1 LNREDFENM
10 AIDKTL
16 LGILVCPI
24 CKGNLTYRQASQEL
38 ICYVDKLAFRIEDDI
53 PIMIPEEARNLEIE
67 K

>member
-1 LNREDFENM
+1 M

-16 LGILVCPI
+16 LDILVCPI
-24 CKGNLTYRQASQEL
+24 CKGNLTYQQNSQEL
-38 ICYVDKLAFRIEDDI
+38 VCFTGKLAFRIEDDI